1 MGLKM
6 DISKKIETM
15 CKRRSHFYIGNFANR
30 KIDCC
35 DIDDEQN

>member
-15 CKRRSHFYIGNFANR
+15 CKRCSHFYIGNFANR